1 MHIFTPTQGM
11 IDCIYQV
18 RVRVITEEDNSPT
31 KLVPR
36 FFGNT
41 TIYYVHS
48 SLRKYYRYEVILEG
62 YCNNITDKDAT
73 TSGVAL
79 PAELAAFNEIKGA

>member
-1 MHIFTPTQGM
+1 MTDNIHAIFTPTSDM
-11 IDCIYQV
+11 IEEGYIYQV
-18 RVRVITEEDNSPT
+18 RVRYSPT

-41 TIYYVHS
+41 TITEEDI
-48 SLRKYYRYEVILEG
+48 YEVTLEC
-62 YCNNITDKDAT
+62 YCNNIMVNDAT

-79 PAELAAFNEIKGA
+79 PAELAAFNEINGA